1 MPVQLSWTIEGEKQL
16 SRVLTGLSDKVKDLR
31 IPFKNSAEY
40 LVKTYSE
47 DVFSSNGGAVK
58 ETWARLSPYT
68 VAMKALRGL
77 SPDILV
83 ATGEMKESFKS
94 IVESRRATIY
104 NDTDYFKYHQSNKPR
119 RGNLPRR
126 VMMKFADEQKEEV
139 VRFFQKY
146 IFETTF

>member
-1 MPVQLSWTIEGEKQL
+1 MPITLSWTIEGEKQL
-16 SRVLTGLSDKVKDLR
+16 SRQLQGLSTKIKDLKV
-31 IPFKNSAEY
+31 PFTTASDY

-47 DVFSSNGGAVK
+47 EVFSSQGGAIK

-68 VAMKALRGL
+68 VAMKAVRGL

-83 ATGEMKESFKS
+83 GTGEMKNSFRS
-94 IVESRRATIY
+94 IVESKRATIY

-119 RGNLPRR
+119 RSNLPRR
-126 VMMKFADEQKEEV
+126 VMMKFADQQKEEV
-139 VRFFQKY
+139 VRIFQKY